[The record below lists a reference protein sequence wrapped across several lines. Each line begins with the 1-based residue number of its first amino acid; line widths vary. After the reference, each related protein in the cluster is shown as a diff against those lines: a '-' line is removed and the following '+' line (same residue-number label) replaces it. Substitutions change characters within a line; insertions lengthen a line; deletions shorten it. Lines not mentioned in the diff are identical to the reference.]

1 MHVIGRYK
9 AYSPV
14 VFTILLL
21 VGMLLIL
28 IFENF
33 GLARKENNIS
43 IRLANSIQMAQLNIE
58 KKQNSKSKSSPLLK
72 SSDINQ
78 SKIAQTTTLE
88 QIYSKLDTS
97 NEENINK
104 IKNILVDSIQEEE
117 EENYESNY

>member
-14 VFTILLL
+14 VFTVLLL

-58 KKQNSKSKSSPLLK
+58 KKQKSKSKSSPLLK
-72 SSDINQ
+72 STDINQ

-88 QIYSKLDTS
+88 QIYSKLDSS

-104 IKNILVDSIQEEE
+104 IKNILVSSIQEE